1 MRRFLLAAT
10 LAAGATFAV
19 AITSPAFAD
28 SPTTASSDPT
38 VDQIYA
44 AASSGH
50 LDQAQQMITRVL
62 ADHPTSGRAHFVQA
76 ELYAREGK
84 AALAR
89 SELAA
94 AEQLKP
100 GLPFASPRAVQELK
114 AQIGLRTGAVSPT
127 IIRSEPAAPRFPW
140 GTLLIFAA
148 AIGILWMVFRRRNT
162 YAQYPAGMGPGAGAP
177 GGYGPGGYGPAP
189 MGGGGIGSGIA
200 GGLASG
206 LAVGAGVV
214 AGEELAH
221 HFLDG
226 GRSGG
231 GVIPPAEAGDA
242 GFSNSDMGG
251 SDFGMSDPGGG
262 WDDSG
267 GGGGGDWS

>member
-1 MRRFLLAAT
+1 MRRFLLAAS
-10 LAAGATFAV
+10 LATGLTFAV
-19 AITSPAFAD
+19 AIASPAFAD
-28 SPTTASSDPT
+28 TDPS

-50 LDQAQQMITRVL
+50 LDQAQTMISQVL

-100 GLPFASPRAVQELK
+100 GLPFASARAVQELK
-114 AQIGLRTGAVSPT
+114 AQIGLRSGVIGQTV
-127 IIRSEPAAPRFPW
+127 IRSEPAAPRFPW

-162 YAQYPAGMGPGAGAP
+162 YTSYPAGMGPGAAAP
-177 GGYGPGGYGPAP
+177 GAYGPGGYGPAP

-221 HFLDG
+221 HFLDC
-226 GRSGG
+226 GRGG
-231 GVIPPAEAGDA
+231 GVVPPAEAGNS
-242 GFSNSDMGG
+242 GNSDMGG
-251 SDFGMSDPGGG
+251 SDFGMSDPGSG

-267 GGGGGDWS
+267 GGGGGGDWS